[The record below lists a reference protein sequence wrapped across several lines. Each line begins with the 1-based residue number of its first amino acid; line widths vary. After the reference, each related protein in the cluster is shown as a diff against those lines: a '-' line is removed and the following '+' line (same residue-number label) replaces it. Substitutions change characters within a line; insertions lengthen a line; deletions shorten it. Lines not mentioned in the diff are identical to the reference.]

1 MKKILIVDDDDIN
14 LKVASKILKPF
25 NKVISVPSGKMA
37 LDYLTKDTPDLV
49 LLDVH
54 MPEMDGFEVFE
65 QIKTN
70 YSEKD
75 IPVIFLTADHDR
87 DTEVKGFEAGAYDF
101 IAKPFIAEI
110 MIKRVNRIIEFTSLK
125 KDLQKEVERQT
136 AVAIERQQM
145 FERLSVQVMK
155 TLASTIDAKDKYTNG
170 HSSRVAEYARMIAAR
185 DGKSLKEQD
194 EIYFMG
200 LMHDIGKIG
209 IPDGIIN
216 KTSGLT
222 SEEYDIVK
230 THAQIGSDILQNITE
245 ILSISSGARWHHER
259 YDGKGYP
266 DGLKGEEIPEV
277 ARIIGVADAYDAMT
291 SNRSY
296 RDIFTQEKV
305 RQEFLKGKSTQFDPH
320 FADIMVQMID
330 EDKDYKMK
338 EVMKKDV

>member
-1 MKKILIVDDDDIN
+1 
-14 LKVASKILKPF
+14 
-25 NKVISVPSGKMA
+25 
-37 LDYLTKDTPDLV
+37 
-49 LLDVH
+49 
-54 MPEMDGFEVFE
+54 
-65 QIKTN
+65 
-70 YSEKD
+70 
-75 IPVIFLTADHDR
+75 
-87 DTEVKGFEAGAYDF
+87 
-101 IAKPFIAEI
+101 
-110 MIKRVNRIIEFTSLK
+110 
-125 KDLQKEVERQT
+125 
-136 AVAIERQQM
+136 
-145 FERLSVQVMK
+145 
-155 TLASTIDAKDKYTNG
+155 
-170 HSSRVAEYARMIAAR
+170 MIAAR

>member
-110 MIKRVNRIIEFTSLK
+110 MLKRVNRILELTSLK

-216 KTSGLT
+216 KTSSLT

-338 EVMKKDV
+338 EVLKKDV

>member
-1 MKKILIVDDDDIN
+1 MNKILIVDDDDIN

-37 LDYLTKDTPDLV
+37 LDYLDKDTPDLI

-54 MPEMDGFEVFE
+54 MPEMDGFEVFKK
-65 QIKTN
+65 IKK
-70 YSEKD
+70 EHGDKD
-75 IPVIFLTADHDR
+75 IPVIFLTADNDR
-87 DTEVKGFEAGAYDF
+87 DTEVRGFEAGAYDF

-110 MIKRVNRIIEFTSLK
+110 LLKRVNRILEFTRLK
-125 KDLQKEVERQT
+125 NDLQREVERQT

-170 HSSRVAEYARMIAAR
+170 HSSRVADYARMIAAR

-209 IPDGIIN
+209 IPDDIIN
-216 KTSGLT
+216 KTSKLT
-222 SEEYDIVK
+222 NDEYDIVK
-230 THAQIGSDILQNITE
+230 THAKIGSDILQNITE

-296 RDIFTQEKV
+296 RDTFTQARV
-305 RQEFLKGKSTQFDPH
+305 REEILNGKSTQFDPH
-320 FADIMVQMID
+320 FADIMIQMID
-330 EDKDYKMK
+330 EDKEYKMK
-338 EVMKKDV
+338 EIFE

>member
-110 MIKRVNRIIEFTSLK
+110 MIKRVNRILEFTSLK